1 MDKRLQKS
9 LNEIP
14 HCELCGSLIHISQ
27 YYNHYYYASFF
38 KLFVQL
44 IELVEA
50 DKSEW
55 G

>member
-1 MDKRLQKS
+1 MKFRTVSFVVHSFIS
-9 LNEIP
+9 LSIT
-14 HCELCGSLIHISQ
+14 IITIMQ
-27 YYNHYYYASFF
+27 VFF